1 LVMSSLIQDVQA
13 KLVSLNPAGGV
24 FYGINTTEP
33 PVYPFIVWQRVV
45 SNANAVLQGPSD
57 LQNTR
62 VQVDIYSRSLQQ
74 AAQLETALEA
84 AMAAWSVQNVPISS
98 VDVYEEEVRA
108 YRITKDYSIWSTNG
122 RATAACKSRA
132 WPSSIGRWPSC
143 RRAWRATCCGARW
156 PRVRR

>member
-1 LVMSSLIQDVQA
+1 MSSLIQDVQA

-45 SNANAVLQGPSD
+45 SNANAVLQGPTD

-84 AMAAWSVQNVPISS
+84 AMAAWSVPNVPISS

-122 RATAACKSRA
+122 
-132 WPSSIGRWPSC
+132 
-143 RRAWRATCCGARW
+143 
-156 PRVRR
+156 

>member
-1 LVMSSLIQDVQA
+1 MSFIEQLQVVLA
-13 KLVSLNPAGGV
+13 TLAPAGGV
-24 FYGINTTEP
+24 FYGVNTAQP

-45 SNANAVLQGPSD
+45 SNANAVLQGPTD

-122 RATAACKSRA
+122 
-132 WPSSIGRWPSC
+132 
-143 RRAWRATCCGARW
+143 
-156 PRVRR
+156 